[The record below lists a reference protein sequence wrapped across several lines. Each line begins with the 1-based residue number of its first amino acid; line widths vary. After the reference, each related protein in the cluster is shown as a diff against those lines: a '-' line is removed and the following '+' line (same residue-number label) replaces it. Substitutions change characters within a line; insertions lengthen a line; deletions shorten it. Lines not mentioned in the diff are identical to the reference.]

1 MDNITISI
9 AFRVTIKDCSTD
21 KYEFFAK
28 VLAIKLAI
36 TAANNAIVIFSGQ
49 QSQK

>member
-21 KYEFFAK
+21 KYGFFAK